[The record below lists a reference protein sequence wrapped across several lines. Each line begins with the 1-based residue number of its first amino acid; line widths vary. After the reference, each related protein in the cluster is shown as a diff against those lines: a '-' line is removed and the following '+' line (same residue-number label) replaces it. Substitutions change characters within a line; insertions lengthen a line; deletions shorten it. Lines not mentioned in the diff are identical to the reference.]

1 MSEDNTEIG
10 GEAQEAP
17 SPFKLIQHTKEDVAL
32 AFQNHGANTEE
43 FLAVFTSRILN
54 NMPSFRG
61 KARYEDLISGK
72 KSVVELNDE
81 TRMLILSDIIASMR
95 KGR

>member
-1 MSEDNTEIG
+1 MRRMMSKEKR
-10 GEAQEAP
+10 QQ
-17 SPFKLIQHTKEDVAL
+17 LI
-32 AFQNHGANTEE
+32 
-43 FLAVFTSRILN
+43 
-54 NMPSFRG
+54 
-61 KARYEDLISGK
+61 EDLIAGR

>member
-1 MSEDNTEIG
+1 MGSIMRRMMS
-10 GEAQEAP
+10 
-17 SPFKLIQHTKEDVAL
+17 KEKR
-32 AFQNHGANTEE
+32 QQ
-43 FLAVFTSRILN
+43 II
-54 NMPSFRG
+54 
-61 KARYEDLISGK
+61 EDLISGR

>member
-1 MSEDNTEIG
+1 MRRMMS
-10 GEAQEAP
+10 
-17 SPFKLIQHTKEDVAL
+17 KEKR
-32 AFQNHGANTEE
+32 QQ
-43 FLAVFTSRILN
+43 II
-54 NMPSFRG
+54 
-61 KARYEDLISGK
+61 EDLISGR

>member
-1 MSEDNTEIG
+1 MSKEKR
-10 GEAQEAP
+10 QQ
-17 SPFKLIQHTKEDVAL
+17 LI
-32 AFQNHGANTEE
+32 
-43 FLAVFTSRILN
+43 
-54 NMPSFRG
+54 
-61 KARYEDLISGK
+61 EDLIAGR

>member
-1 MSEDNTEIG
+1 MGSMMRRMMS
-10 GEAQEAP
+10 
-17 SPFKLIQHTKEDVAL
+17 KEKR
-32 AFQNHGANTEE
+32 QQ
-43 FLAVFTSRILN
+43 II
-54 NMPSFRG
+54 
-61 KARYEDLISGK
+61 EDLISGR

>member
-1 MSEDNTEIG
+1 MGNIMRRMMS
-10 GEAQEAP
+10 
-17 SPFKLIQHTKEDVAL
+17 KEKR
-32 AFQNHGANTEE
+32 QQ
-43 FLAVFTSRILN
+43 II
-54 NMPSFRG
+54 
-61 KARYEDLISGK
+61 EDLISGK

>member
-1 MSEDNTEIG
+1 MGNIMRRMMS
-10 GEAQEAP
+10 
-17 SPFKLIQHTKEDVAL
+17 KEKR
-32 AFQNHGANTEE
+32 QQ
-43 FLAVFTSRILN
+43 II
-54 NMPSFRG
+54 
-61 KARYEDLISGK
+61 EDLISGR

>member
-1 MSEDNTEIG
+1 MRRMMS
-10 GEAQEAP
+10 
-17 SPFKLIQHTKEDVAL
+17 KEKR
-32 AFQNHGANTEE
+32 QQ
-43 FLAVFTSRILN
+43 II
-54 NMPSFRG
+54 
-61 KARYEDLISGK
+61 EDLIAGR

>member
-1 MSEDNTEIG
+1 MGNIMRRMMS
-10 GEAQEAP
+10 
-17 SPFKLIQHTKEDVAL
+17 KEKR
-32 AFQNHGANTEE
+32 QQIIN
-43 FLAVFTSRILN
+43 
-54 NMPSFRG
+54 
-61 KARYEDLISGK
+61 DLISGK

>member
-1 MSEDNTEIG
+1 MGIIMRRMMS
-10 GEAQEAP
+10 
-17 SPFKLIQHTKEDVAL
+17 KERR
-32 AFQNHGANTEE
+32 QQ
-43 FLAVFTSRILN
+43 II
-54 NMPSFRG
+54 
-61 KARYEDLISGK
+61 EDLISGR

>member
-1 MSEDNTEIG
+1 MGSIMRRMMS
-10 GEAQEAP
+10 
-17 SPFKLIQHTKEDVAL
+17 KEKR
-32 AFQNHGANTEE
+32 QQ
-43 FLAVFTSRILN
+43 II
-54 NMPSFRG
+54 
-61 KARYEDLISGK
+61 EDLIAGR

>member
-1 MSEDNTEIG
+1 MGSIMRRMMS
-10 GEAQEAP
+10 
-17 SPFKLIQHTKEDVAL
+17 KEKR
-32 AFQNHGANTEE
+32 QQ
-43 FLAVFTSRILN
+43 II
-54 NMPSFRG
+54 
-61 KARYEDLISGK
+61 EDLISGK